1 MSRVVAAL
9 QSLWPWHHSLSQE
22 AGGEMFT
29 RVRRQLTFWYT
40 AVLAGMLIIFG
51 IALYFSVQQLLY
63 RSVPE
68 DVSSRA
74 YFYATHWQPFQSQ
87 PCWQGDQNGFPSNDN
102 KPPPSFI
109 SGGESILV
117 ACFDANG
124 NLLQVSDPDG
134 AKTPFVTNSLVSQAL
149 ENGPATG
156 IIRNDN
162 NYGDVYTYA
171 VAVADPSGNVLG
183 VVQVGESIHTQETV
197 LNLLL
202 VLLLILGAGTLAAA
216 ALGGLLLADRA
227 LEPTR
232 LAFTRQQA
240 FIADAS
246 HELRTPLTLM
256 RADAEVLL
264 AGRERL
270 DPDDAL
276 LLEDIVTEAG
286 HMGVLANN
294 MLTLARL
301 DAGQFHQEQEVI
313 DLAAV
318 ATRAAHRAH
327 AFAQEKQVTLCVEQ
341 PEAGQALVIG
351 DKSLLEQATM
361 ILVDNAIKYNRA
373 GGSLTLRA
381 GLLQGQAYLE
391 VSDTGIGIASEH
403 LSHLGERFYRVDK
416 ARSREAGGAGLGLS
430 IARGIAASHGGSL
443 TLSSVAGQGT
453 TARILLPPA
462 RGSGVQA

>member
-1 MSRVVAAL
+1 MSRVVDAL
-9 QSLWPWHHSLSQE
+9 QALWPWHHRLSQE
-22 AGGEMFT
+22 AGGEMFA
-29 RVRRQLTFWYT
+29 RLRRQLTFWYS

-51 IALYFSVQQLLY
+51 IVLYFSVQELLY
-63 RSVPE
+63 NPVQA
-68 DVSSRA
+68 DVSSRV

-87 PCWQGDQNGFPSNDN
+87 PCWQDVQTTHPADDR
-102 KPPPSFI
+102 PPPSFI
-109 SGGESILV
+109 SGGQSILV
-117 ACFDANG
+117 ACFDPNG

-134 AKTPFVTNSLVSQAL
+134 TKTPFITNSLVGQAL
-149 ENGPATG
+149 ESGSMSGT
-156 IIRNDN
+156 IKDDN
-162 NYGDVYTYA
+162 NYGDVYTSAA
-171 VAVADPSGNVLG
+171 VVTDPLGNVLG
-183 VVQVGESIHTQETV
+183 VVQVGESVHTQETV
-197 LNLLL
+197 LKLLL
-202 VLLLILGAGTLAAA
+202 VLLLILGAGTLVAA
-216 ALGGLLLADRA
+216 ALGGLLLAERA
-227 LEPTR
+227 LAPTR

-264 AGRERL
+264 TGRERL
-270 DPDDAL
+270 DPDDVL

-301 DAGQFHQEQEVI
+301 DAGQFHQEREVV

-318 ATRAAHRAH
+318 ATGAAHRVQ
-327 AFAQEKQVTLCVEQ
+327 AFAREKQVTLSVEQ

-351 DKSLLEQATM
+351 DKNLLEQATM

-373 GGSLTLRA
+373 GGSVTLRA
-381 GLLQGQAYLE
+381 GALQGQAYLE
-391 VSDTGIGIASEH
+391 VSDTGIGIAPEH
-403 LSHLGERFYRVDK
+403 LAHLGERFYRVDK

-430 IARGIAASHGGSL
+430 IARGIAVSLGGSL
-443 TLSSVAGQGT
+443 TLNSVAGQGT

-462 RGSGVQA
+462 ESSRGKP